1 MANKW
6 LQRRFVLMDEIEL
19 NQVNKSLCG
28 FLISKIECF
37 HFSCH
42 SFEDGNTRSCM
53 LEIAVI

>member
-1 MANKW
+1 
-6 LQRRFVLMDEIEL
+6 MDEIGL
-19 NQVNKSLCG
+19 NQVDDSLCD

-42 SFEDGNTRSCM
+42 RFEHANTRSCM